1 MKPEDFKIFEVSIK
15 GQVAWVTIDHP
26 PINLMD
32 PTMRAEFNAL
42 VPWLAEATEFKVVV
56 FQSANPEFF
65 IAHGDIKVIG
75 PQKNEIGIGQG
86 QVMRELL
93 RTMPKITIAKIEG
106 RARGGGAETALAMDM
121 RFAARGQA
129 ILSQPEVML
138 GLVPPGTAT
147 VRLPR
152 LMGRSRA
159 LEILLGCED
168 FDADLAERYGFI
180 NRALD
185 ADEIGPF
192 VEDLANRIASFP
204 TETLILTKKAVLTA
218 EHGVLESLQTEFA
231 LANENHKHGHFARRR
246 DRYLGAGG
254 QTREAELDLAAWAER
269 LAKIEQ

>member
-15 GQVAWVTIDHP
+15 GQVAWVTDDHP

-65 IAHGDIKVIG
+65 IAHGDIKVRSAEERDRDRPG
-75 PQKNEIGIGQG
+75 PSH
-86 QVMRELL
+86 
-93 RTMPKITIAKIEG
+93 
-106 RARGGGAETALAMDM
+106 ARVVAHHAEDHHCQDRGARSGGGAETALAMDM